1 VTPDIG
7 LAGAFLGGLLS
18 LISPCSALLLPSFFA
33 YAFTRLASLMAR
45 TAVFYLGLAVVLV
58 PLGAGVGAVGALLTR
73 YRDTVTTV
81 GGVVII
87 VLGVVIALGGGFAVP
102 RVSERISRLRMGS
115 MATVFALGA
124 LYGLAGF
131 CAGPLLGGVLTVA
144 AAGGHTGYGGLLMAV
159 YALGMAA
166 PLFVLALLWDRFDL
180 AHRRWLRGRA
190 IRIGPLRTHT
200 TSLISGLLF
209 AGIGAL
215 FLLTS
220 GTATIGGPVGVDAQ
234 YDLQVWLERV
244 TRTVTDVSVLF
255 VVALVL
261 LAILVIRAIVLNRR
275 DRSRD
280 GAESSHPGGGPKS
293 PVERGQEA
301 QR

>member
-1 VTPDIG
+1 
-7 LAGAFLGGLLS
+7 
-18 LISPCSALLLPSFFA
+18 
-33 YAFTRLASLMAR
+33 M
-45 TAVFYLGLAVVLV
+45 
-58 PLGAGVGAVGALLTR
+58 
-73 YRDTVTTV
+73 
-81 GGVVII
+81 
-87 VLGVVIALGGGFAVP
+87 
-102 RVSERISRLRMGS
+102 
-115 MATVFALGA
+115 
-124 LYGLAGF
+124 
-131 CAGPLLGGVLTVA
+131 
-144 AAGGHTGYGGLLMAV
+144 
-159 YALGMAA
+159 
-166 PLFVLALLWDRFDL
+166 LALLWDRFGL

-215 FLLTS
+215 FLFTS

-244 TRTVTDVSVLF
+244 TRTATDVSVLF
-255 VVALVL
+255 VVALIL

-280 GAESSHPGGGPKS
+280 GAESSHPECGAKP
-293 PVERGQEA
+293 PAEHGQEA